1 MGGTGAGGVG
11 AIRLVQ
17 VAVPSLIQA
26 GGSASLVCDVDME
39 DERLYAVK
47 WYKDNEE
54 FFRYVPRDS
63 ADFIVYD
70 VRGVVVNVNLSLYL
84 SLSLSLSLRHLP
96 LLLLRSLFPRWAE
109 AKRNGFTKLFFFFF
123 GGGGPRFP
131 PSRVVDY
138 RPFSNRFPRGG
149 IPISRFPFS
158 FLHWDNS
165 WKAQALI
172 TDRNTNERMKC
183 VWVRAVAST
192 EEQQWAK
199 RWDRDLRGD

>member
-84 SLSLSLSLRHLP
+84 SLSLF
-96 LLLLRSLFPRWAE
+96 LFVI
-109 AKRNGFTKLFFFFF
+109 FLFFFFVLCF
-123 GGGGPRFP
+123 LARPRQNEMVLQNCFFFFLGGGVP
-131 PSRVVDY
+131 D
-138 RPFSNRFPRGG
+138 FPRV
-149 IPISRFPFS
+149 
-158 FLHWDNS
+158 
-165 WKAQALI
+165 
-172 TDRNTNERMKC
+172 E
-183 VWVRAVAST
+183 
-192 EEQQWAK
+192 
-199 RWDRDLRGD
+199 